1 MVQCHPCEGTRSFS
15 SIHFALICRDDNKV
29 FQSFSTHYNTPTPM
43 EQCFKLWY
51 IYIHGI
57 LLPMQVG
64 YHSNHQSKA
73 DEKSVIN
80 RHTPKSPNIYNT
92 HADSTVQ

>member
-1 MVQCHPCEGTRSFS
+1 
-15 SIHFALICRDDNKV
+15 
-29 FQSFSTHYNTPTPM
+29 M